1 MTESQNIEKN
11 MAELPQNEAQGF
23 DFNELDTAFDAFD
36 FDTEDFFDAE
46 QEADVSTRLIK
57 PPQFKPKLDHWR
69 NAKRTADKIT
79 VEPGMCYFGII
90 DGSFIFGDLIEAL
103 FTEKRIR
110 AFRMD
115 ITTLSMSQEN
125 VDSLATLL
133 LKGYVKELNLTISD
147 YFYAHERN
155 SLIPYIHR
163 ELDID
168 NRFQLAVSGNHTKVL
183 AAKLT
188 NGVHLVI
195 HGSANLRS
203 SGNIEQIMI
212 QDSKEIYDFI
222 TETNDR
228 VIAKFKTIN
237 KSVRRAKL
245 WHGVVE
251 ADAAVAEKAEP
262 GAADSR

>member
-1 MTESQNIEKN
+1 MTNQENI
-11 MAELPQNEAQGF
+11 GYDF
-23 DFNELDTAFDAFD
+23 DELDNAFD
-36 FDTEDFFDAE
+36 FDFDVDAFFDQE
-46 QEADVSTRLIK
+46 QEADVGTRLIK

-69 NAKRTADKIT
+69 NAKRTAAKINL
-79 VEPGMCYFGII
+79 EPGFCYFGII

-103 FTEKRIR
+103 FTQKLIR
-110 AFRMD
+110 AYRLD

-125 VDSLATLL
+125 IDSLATLL
-133 LKGYVKELNLTISD
+133 LKGYVKELNLTVSD

-155 SLIPYIHR
+155 QLIPYIHR

-168 NRFQLAVSGNHTKVL
+168 NRFQLAVSGNHTKVTV
-183 AAKLT
+183 AKLT
-188 NGVHLVI
+188 NGIHLCI

-237 KSVRRAKL
+237 KSVRRAQL

-251 ADAAVAEKAEP
+251 A
-262 GAADSR
+262 GAAAADCPQQEAGDRM

>member
-1 MTESQNIEKN
+1 MTDQDPI
-11 MAELPQNEAQGF
+11 NE
-23 DFNELDTAFDAFD
+23 DFNELDQAFD
-36 FDTEDFFDAE
+36 FDFDIDAFFGD
-46 QEADVSTRLIK
+46 QSEADVNTRFIK
-57 PPQFKPKLDHWR
+57 PPQFKPKLDHWK
-69 NAKRTADKIT
+69 NAKKTAAKIDIT
-79 VEPGMCYFGII
+79 PGFCYFGII

-103 FTEKRIR
+103 FTQKLIR

-133 LKGYVKELNLTISD
+133 LKGYIKELNLTVSD
-147 YFYAHERN
+147 YFYAHERKD
-155 SLIPYIHR
+155 LIPYIHR

-168 NRFQLAVSGNHTKVL
+168 NRFQLVVSGNHTKTVV
-183 AAKLT
+183 AKLT
-188 NGVHLVI
+188 NGIHLVI

-212 QDSKEIYDFI
+212 QDSKEIYDFV
-222 TETNDR
+222 TGTNDR
-228 VIAKFKTIN
+228 VIEKFKTIN

-251 ADAAVAEKAEP
+251 AVEAVADRQQQEDAAREQ
-262 GAADSR
+262 

>member
-1 MTESQNIEKN
+1 MSESQNIEKN
-11 MAELPQNEAQGF
+11 MEQMPESEDQGF
-23 DFNELDTAFDAFD
+23 DFNELDEAFD
-36 FDTEDFFDAE
+36 FDFDVGDFFGD
-46 QEADVSTRLIK
+46 QEETDVSTRLIK

-69 NAKRTADKIT
+69 NAKKTADKIK
-79 VEPGMCYFGII
+79 VEPGFCYFGII

-103 FTEKRIR
+103 FTTKLLR
-110 AFRMD
+110 AHRLD
-115 ITTLSMSQEN
+115 ITTLSLSQEN
-125 VDSLATLL
+125 IDSLATLL
-133 LKGYVKELNLTISD
+133 LKGYVKELNLTVSD

-155 SLIPYIHR
+155 TLIPYMHR

-168 NRFQLAVSGNHTKVL
+168 NRFQLAVSGNHTKVVV
-183 AAKLT
+183 AKLT
-188 NGVHLVI
+188 KGIHLCI

-203 SGNIEQIMI
+203 SGNIEQIML

-251 ADAAVAEKAEP
+251 ADEAVAGQAQP
-262 GAADSR
+262 GAADKE